1 MTPWS
6 GKVAA
11 GFQPRACLET
21 TIPENGFFF
30 SAVVRLSGLFE
41 FGFYGLAGSARAVVE

>member
-11 GFQPRACLET
+11 PRACLET
-21 TIPENGFFF
+21 TIPEIGFFF
-30 SAVVRLSGLFE
+30 SAVVRLSGLLE
-41 FGFYGLAGSARAVVE
+41 FGFYRLAGSTRAVVE